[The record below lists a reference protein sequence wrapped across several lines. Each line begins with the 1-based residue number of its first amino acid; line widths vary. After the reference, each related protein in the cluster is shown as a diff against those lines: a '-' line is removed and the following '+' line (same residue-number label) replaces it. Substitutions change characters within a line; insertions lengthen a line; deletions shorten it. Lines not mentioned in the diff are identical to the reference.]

1 MFQTADTLSLNAFY
15 IAADDWTQ
23 RDGRTWGIGKRYG
36 AFRDAMEFV
45 TNFLEISPNRCFY
58 EIIRNSRP
66 CKAYLDLEADAGAMS
81 EQEGEEMCAAV
92 NREWKRRVT
101 SRWPTVIEQ
110 CKQSLGHMILNG
122 SRMTDKG
129 LKISYHIIYP
139 WLVFPCNT
147 TTLRDEVGSMSEMPQ
162 FHYSL
167 ASGER
172 KSFIDPGVYT
182 SNRQFRLLLCN
193 KLSDR
198 SRTAL
203 RLSQHPT
210 LSLFLRSCITHI
222 GNNVGLVPHD
232 DIPRMLR
239 SKHSGNK
246 RGASGG
252 NNTGLSALTTSDPL
266 GRFLHQLLQKQGQ
279 PKGILTQPTDHWK
292 RLNFDG
298 VYPLVNRAHVI
309 LLASGGLPRQS
320 TRVMEHGC
328 QLLAKEK

>member
-1 MFQTADTLSLNAFY
+1 
-15 IAADDWTQ
+15 
-23 RDGRTWGIGKRYG
+23 
-36 AFRDAMEFV
+36 MEFV

-101 SRWPTVIEQ
+101 NRWPTVVEQ

-172 KSFIDPGVYT
+172 KSFIDQECTPVIGSFDSCFAT
-182 SNRQFRLLLCN
+182 S
-193 KLSDR
+193 
-198 SRTAL
+198 SRIGHEQRFACHNIRPFPCSFDL
-203 RLSQHPT
+203 VSPT
-210 LSLFLRSCITHI
+210 LVI
-222 GNNVGLVPHD
+222 
-232 DIPRMLR
+232 
-239 SKHSGNK
+239 
-246 RGASGG
+246 
-252 NNTGLSALTTSDPL
+252 TSDWFPMMIFR
-266 GRFLHQLLQKQGQ
+266 GCCEVSTPETKEE
-279 PKGILTQPTDHWK
+279 
-292 RLNFDG
+292 N
-298 VYPLVNRAHVI
+298 LVATTLDYR
-309 LLASGGLPRQS
+309 P
-320 TRVMEHGC
+320 
-328 QLLAKEK
+328 